1 MKHQLCKYCSGV
13 HVTMWVF
20 SYLDKSDSD
29 NMYSTIQIVTC
40 RTQGQGGAIADMIRV
55 TKRCEGFLGV

>member
-1 MKHQLCKYCSGV
+1 MKHQLCNCSGV